1 MPGARFAPAASRA
14 KNKKHTSVV
23 TAGAPVS
30 PGIPRAAG
38 FNGFLRALPGEPGL
52 LSPSPAR
59 SSPHRLDYQ
68 RRDIRT
74 TRLRCPP
81 QTLFVSKRQSVHRIP
96 RPTFCDDRET
106 PLLSGRDARKGACD
120 LPDAASENAC
130 GTLARPANQV
140 RLRKSCQ
147 VKSNCCTL
155 VIPGCECNER
165 ATMCNCTSENPWRLT
180 NAGRNGFR
188 AQPGACH
195 RARIRATRWG
205 CSG

>member
-59 SSPHRLDYQ
+59 SSPHRLDISVGISGPHDFAV
-68 RRDIRT
+68 RL
-74 TRLRCPP
+74 TRARLA
-81 QTLFVSKRQSVHRIP
+81 RQGVHRIP

-165 ATMCNCTSENPWRLT
+165 ATMCNCTSENPSRRT

-188 AQPGACH
+188 ACAF
-195 RARIRATRWG
+195 RAK
-205 CSG
+205 